1 VITTLQMNMRSLSW
15 ASAKIILLFAVF
27 VPFCWGGVAGKA
39 AAPRDGTNLDGALLG
54 VDMAKWMNDDLDHSL
69 PLVETLKVKWVRF
82 GIAWERIEPSP
93 GRYDWEQL
101 DRIVNETARHRL
113 HLLVTLRALNSWAGT
128 HHAGNSHETEG
139 HQAATPPKDLAQF
152 ARFVGAIAGRYKGHG
167 VCWQIEN
174 EPNLDVYW
182 LGTREDYVH
191 LLKTAYAAIHKADP
205 AATVVS
211 AGIACEFFE
220 NLGAPEQRL
229 AHLKPW
235 FDAVLESKAFDAVD
249 MHNYFIP
256 EEGNPWGITFGGYIR
271 TVKGWM
277 KDKGVRTPLW
287 ITEFAFSSGPLTVR
301 QKTLSFDAGQQS
313 RFLDHAVAEAKTEG
327 VQHLFWMFL
336 RDTEDGQG
344 NRLGL
349 TARDGKTKEAWNQF
363 VRLAED

>member
-1 VITTLQMNMRSLSW
+1 MRSLTW
-15 ASAKIILLFAVF
+15 ASANIILLLAVF

-39 AAPRDGTNLDGALLG
+39 AAPRDSTNPDAALLG

-69 PLVETLKVKWVRF
+69 PLVEKLKVKWVRF

-101 DRIVNETARHRL
+101 DRIVNETARHHL

-139 HQAATPPKDLAQF
+139 HQAATPPKDLGQF
-152 ARFVGAIAGRYKGHG
+152 ARFVAAVAARYKGRG

-235 FDAVLESKAFDAVD
+235 FDAVLESRAFDAVD

-277 KDKGVRTPLW
+277 KDKGVRAPLW
-287 ITEFAFSSGPLTVR
+287 ITEFAFPSGPLTVR

-349 TARDGKTKEAWNQF
+349 TARDGKPKEAWNQF